1 MQPAKAISS
10 AFLHSKYFYASL
22 LIAFAGAQVD
32 WVLTA
37 FGLVLGYSETR
48 PFFWLHA
55 VALFAV
61 IIMVHAFFYSRHPKL
76 TNYLCLAFAA
86 ASPAI
91 PIISNVITLTTGRSP
106 FL

>member
-1 MQPAKAISS
+1 MQPAKALPT
-10 AFLHSKYFYASL
+10 AFLHSKYFYAAL

-61 IIMVHAFFYSRHPKL
+61 IILVHAFFYARHPKI
-76 TNYLCLAFAA
+76 TNYVCLAFAIT
-86 ASPAI
+86 SPAI
-91 PIISNVITLTTGRSP
+91 PIISNAMTLATGSSP